1 MTLSTVAPAPCDGG
15 IATACTPVATSH
27 PSAALAATV
36 LGSGMAFIDGSVVNV
51 ALPTIQRG
59 LFAPDSMLPWIIN
72 VYLLPLGALI
82 LLGGAAGDRYGRRR
96 LFLAGLALF
105 TAATIVCA
113 AAPALSVLLVGRA
126 LQGVGAALLLP
137 NSLAILGAAFEGEAR
152 GQAIGTWA
160 AAGAMAGALGPLVG
174 GWLIDGVG
182 WRAIFLINLPIA
194 GVAGYLA
201 VVYLEDSTDSNRVAL
216 DWLGAV
222 TVTTAL
228 VAITWA
234 LTAAGD
240 NQPHAWGTWMLGI
253 GGFALLLLF
262 VAVEA
267 TRGDRALMPLAL
279 FANRTFSGLTLLTFF
294 LYASL
299 GGLMVLLPFFMIRVG
314 GYSAIQA
321 GAALLP
327 LPVVIGLG
335 SRFMGRFAGRR
346 GGRWPLTLG
355 SVIVSLG
362 FLLYL
367 RVGAPMS
374 YWLHILPPT
383 LVIAV
388 GMGICV
394 APLTTAVMSSVDIRH
409 AGAASGFN
417 SAVARVA
424 GLIATALLGSV
435 FVLQGSAQAF
445 AAGFRDAALVASASA
460 LAAAA
465 SAFFLM
471 RTPIPNR
478 EHIQRSR

>member
-1 MTLSTVAPAPCDGG
+1 MSTVSPAPCDGG
-15 IATACTPVATSH
+15 IATAFKPVATSH

-59 LFAPDSMLPWIIN
+59 LSAPDSMLPWIIN

-82 LLGGAAGDRYGRRR
+82 LLGGGAGDRYGRRR

-105 TAATIVCA
+105 TVATIVCA
-113 AAPALSVLLVGRA
+113 AAPSISVLLSGRA

-182 WRAIFLINLPIA
+182 WRAIFLLNLPLA
-194 GVAGYLA
+194 AAAGYLA
-201 VVYLEDSTDSNRVAL
+201 VVYLEDSTQSSKTSL

-222 TVTTAL
+222 IATIAL

-234 LTAAGD
+234 LTAAVVTAA
-240 NQPHAWGTWMLGI
+240 HARESWVLGI
-253 GGFALLLLF
+253 GGFALLVLF
-262 VAVEA
+262 VLVEA
-267 TRGDRALMPLAL
+267 RRGDRAIMPLAL
-279 FANRTFSGLTLLTFF
+279 FADRTFSGLTLLTFF

-299 GGLMVLLPFFMIRVG
+299 GGLMVLLPFLMIRVG
-314 GYSAIQA
+314 GYSAVQA
-321 GAALLP
+321 GAAILP
-327 LPVVIGLG
+327 LPIMIGLG
-335 SRFMGRFAGRR
+335 SRFMGRVAGRR
-346 GGRWPLTLG
+346 GGRWPLAIG

-367 RVGAPMS
+367 RTGAPLN
-374 YWLHILPPT
+374 YWRDILPPT
-383 LVIAV
+383 LVIAI

-409 AGAASGFN
+409 VGAASGFN

-435 FVLQGSAQAF
+435 FVMQGAAQAF
-445 AAGFRDAALVASASA
+445 VAGFHDAALVASASA

-471 RTPIPNR
+471 RTPGDPKQATIHGR
-478 EHIQRSR
+478 R